1 VRFAVTGVIAIDI
14 GGKQMIASV
23 RLAATEG
30 LKLKGD
36 KVAIIETSNKA
47 KDKTS
52 DVILRVDD

>member
-14 GGKQMIASV
+14 GGKQMAASV
-23 RLAATEG
+23 RLAAIEG
-30 LKLKGD
+30 LKLRGD
-36 KVAIIETSNKA
+36 KVAIIEASNKA